1 MRRVL
6 LFIFLI
12 VFLGAVAAAW
22 ILFGS
27 GTGFDSNRSFLYIS
41 SKAATRE
48 AVLDSLSKNKLI
60 KNTTA
65 FDMLADKWGYWKSIK
80 PGKYE
85 IKKGA
90 GIFSV
95 VRMLRNGRQ
104 SEVKLTIKHIRTKED
119 LARMTGNLFEFDS
132 LNMMNFLNSDDSLKK
147 YNVPAEQSMS
157 MVLPDTYS
165 FYWNTT
171 PSRVFKKLADVSDAF
186 WTKERKAKAKNL
198 NLSKAEVYTLASIV
212 EEETNDHD
220 EMDTI
225 ASVYLNRLAKGIKL
239 QADPTVKFA
248 LRDFTIKRVYA
259 SHTQFPSPYNTYY
272 TKGLPPGPICTPSRK
287 TIDAVLD
294 AAKTDYVYFVASPAF
309 DGTHDFSVTY
319 EEHQVKAKAYQEELD
334 RRQIGKPDSLQ
345 QKP

>member
-1 MRRVL
+1 MRRVF
-6 LFIFLI
+6 LFLFLI
-12 VFLGAVAAAW
+12 IFLGAIAAAW

-27 GTGFDSNRSFLYIS
+27 GTGFESNRTFLYIS
-41 SKAATRE
+41 SKAATRQ
-48 AVLDSLSKNKLI
+48 AVLDSLSKNTLI

-65 FDMLADKWGYWKSIK
+65 FDMLADKWGYWKNIR

-104 SEVKLTIKHIRTKED
+104 SEVKLTIKHIKED

-132 LNMMNFLNSDDSLKK
+132 LTMMNFLNSDDSLKK
-147 YNVPAEQSMS
+147 YDVSAEQSMS
-157 MVLPDTYS
+157 IVLPDTYT

-171 PSRVFKKLADVSDAF
+171 PSRVFKKLADVADAF
-186 WTKERKAKAKNL
+186 WTKEREAKAKAL
-198 NLSKAEVYTLASIV
+198 NLTKAEVYTLASIV
-212 EEETNDHD
+212 EEETNDLN

-225 ASVYLNRLAKGIKL
+225 ASVYLNRLAKGMKL

-248 LRDFTIKRVYA
+248 LRDFTIKRVY
-259 SHTQFPSPYNTYY
+259 STHTSFPSPYNTYY

-287 TIDAVLD
+287 TIDAVLN
-294 AAKTDYVYFVASPAF
+294 AAKTNYVYFVASPAF
-309 DGTHDFSVTY
+309 DGTHDFSVSY
-319 EEHQVKAKAYQEELD
+319 EEHQAKAKAYQEELD
-334 RRQIGKPDSLQ
+334 KRQIGKEDTSQ
-345 QKP
+345 RKP